1 MGTAKWLV
9 RTNHTRTLPLGK
21 GQKPPVSPTQGQAV
35 IIRGNPIPA
44 ISKHLTAF
52 LYGWLPLS
60 DAAGIF
66 SITIQT
72 RLHTAF
78 YPLRFPCNTIQHN
91 AYAYHIPSPKS
102 FHIDDCKS
110 PTMGELIQLKR
121 LANCPATIN
130 SGCIDPRMAS
140 RQSYSH

>member
-1 MGTAKWLV
+1 MKDERLKIGVASKERMSFAK
-9 RTNHTRTLPLGK
+9 RMP
-21 GQKPPVSPTQGQAV
+21 
-35 IIRGNPIPA
+35 
-44 ISKHLTAF
+44 TAF
-52 LYGWLPLS
+52 FPL
-60 DAAGIF
+60 
-66 SITIQT
+66 
-72 RLHTAF
+72 
-78 YPLRFPCNTIQHN
+78 QHN

-130 SGCIDPRMAS
+130 SGYIDSRMAS